1 MSRVYQHLKRG
12 GKNSLL
18 FSVLHGEYNEGV
30 EHFEFVKIN
39 EIVNQI
45 GNLLSLGRL
54 QKIRSS
60 IQVYLE
66 SAQSRVEY
74 RFDSKLRRVLKEAYD
89 LLEGVKVEI
98 ESIQGNI
105 LKLMKPVKRKVK
117 PRAGK
122 KPSPKKSPARA
133 LVAKAALR
141 SKTTRRSPARA

>member
-1 MSRVYQHLKRG
+1 MR
-12 GKNSLL
+12 
-18 FSVLHGEYNEGV
+18 GEYNGSV
-30 EHFEFVKIN
+30 DHFEFVKIN

-122 KPSPKKSPARA
+122 KPAPKKAPARA
-133 LVAKAALR
+133 LMAKAALR
-141 SKTTRRSPARA
+141 SKTARRSPARA

>member
-1 MSRVYQHLKRG
+1 MDQ
-12 GKNSLL
+12 
-18 FSVLHGEYNEGV
+18 
-30 EHFEFVKIN
+30 FEFVKIN

-105 LKLMKPVKRKVK
+105 LKLMKPVKRKAK
-117 PRAGK
+117 PRAEK
-122 KPSPKKSPARA
+122 KTAPKKVPARA

-141 SKTTRRSPARA
+141 SKTARRSPARA